1 VYSQLLLSLG
11 APDCPVVHRTVS
23 GAPGW
28 ALANWPLSGIH
39 RRRTT
44 IIHRTVRWCT
54 GLSGEPTAA
63 RATVGR
69 AIRARRVAHANGRL
83 GAPDSVRCAN
93 QPEDPTVDCARNGR
107 RSTPDMLQ
115 WLSGGAPDCPVR
127 HPTEGKNYLPF
138 WVPTAPNCLGAIKG
152 TPRRM
157 EELPKHSLII
167 PKHQDSILA
176 HSIL

>member
-1 VYSQLLLSLG
+1 LEKSWLCTAYCSSVW
-11 APDCPVVHRTVS
+11 VHRTVS

-28 ALANWPLSGIH
+28 ALANWPLSGIR
-39 RRRTT
+39 RRRTA
-44 IIHRTVRWCT
+44 IIHWTVRWCT

-63 RATVGR
+63 RAMVGR

-93 QPEDPTVDCARNGR
+93 QPEDPTVGCARNGR
-107 RSTPDMLQ
+107 RSAPDMLQ
-115 WLSGGAPDCPVR
+115 WLSGSAPDCPVR
-127 HPTEGKNYLPF
+127 HPTEGKNCLPC
-138 WVPTAPNCLGAIKG
+138 WVPTAPSCLGARKG

-157 EELPKHSLII
+157 EEQPKHSLII